1 MRDSFQRVSFPFE
14 DLLFLIEKIQSGEI
28 LVHPENADGIS
39 NTAER
44 AVQRSVRLLL
54 HFMDTQLK
62 CLDLIFCL

>member
-28 LVHPENADGIS
+28 LVHPENGDGIR

-44 AVQRSVRLLL
+44 AVQRCVRLLL

-62 CLDLIFCL
+62 YLDLIFCP